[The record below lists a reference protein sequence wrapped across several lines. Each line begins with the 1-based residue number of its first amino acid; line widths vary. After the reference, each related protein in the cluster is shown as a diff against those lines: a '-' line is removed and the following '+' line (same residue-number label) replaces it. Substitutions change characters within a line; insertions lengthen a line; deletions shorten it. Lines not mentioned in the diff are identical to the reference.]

1 MDVLP
6 IGVQDLPP
14 LHGCSL
20 ESAEDSVRQVHGLV
34 DSLRQEGIPADRIYV
49 GGFQQGGA
57 LALLA
62 GLTYQQRLAGC
73 IVFSG
78 LLLGADRVGTL
89 AGPAARGLRVFW
101 GHGLHDGV
109 FDVSLQ
115 DEGCNAVKEFGL
127 DIQLVVLPMVK
138 KGAVAFISPT
148 DKSNRCRVTHGPAC
162 LYMFIMLSSFGRDG
176 YANLFINSFCVF
188 FLLLPHEATEF
199 LNDMPLRVPEFD

>member
-127 DIQLVVLPMVK
+127 DIQLPAARST
-138 KGAVAFISPT
+138 AVQAQP
-148 DKSNRCRVTHGPAC
+148 P
-162 LYMFIMLSSFGRDG
+162 
-176 YANLFINSFCVF
+176 
-188 FLLLPHEATEF
+188 LLRRFEHRPEGH
-199 LNDMPLRVPEFD
+199 RVPERHATESARV

>member
-127 DIQLVVLPMVK
+127 GAWCRITSRRYPM
-138 KGAVAFISPT
+138 GHSWHPQE
-148 DKSNRCRVTHGPAC
+148 
-162 LYMFIMLSSFGRDG
+162 LQ
-176 YANLFINSFCVF
+176 
-188 FLLLPHEATEF
+188 EATEF